1 MVNAVATIS
10 CEGVG
15 SGLPRLGADIVCVI
29 DVSGS
34 MMGPKVEQAQRSL
47 EFVAAELGPLD
58 RLAVVKFNDRSQVVL
73 PLTVMDAAGQSL
85 VRQAARSLMAGGG
98 TSVGSG
104 LILAGDLLSRRRVRN
119 DVAAVLLMSDGC
131 SMDCT
136 EDQQAVIANPSARIP
151 KDARLFTFGYGSDH
165 DANLLAG
172 LAQRGA
178 GAFFFVR
185 DVQDFPGQLAD
196 CLSSIIGVAFTQVML
211 RIVTANGA
219 VALARLHAP
228 RITRDEAGFEWGEIG
243 ALPADAER
251 DIVFQLQLSPQAPGG
266 QSSVAVNVCAGGV
279 RTNATLEIERPQAP
293 NGVAVPGPHAQHVMV
308 HVARVTVAEALQQA
322 RREAARGNLDS
333 ARSKLEVLLG
343 QLGTSPVSA
352 DTTVVALMQDLRSCI
367 QAFVSEAKFREE
379 GEKMCLSSGMNHM
392 QQQSSSATPCYRS
405 ANSHAMQARS
415 AGYRTHPNSAP
426 PAC

>member
-1 MVNAVATIS
+1 
-10 CEGVG
+10 
-15 SGLPRLGADIVCVI
+15 VI

-34 MMGPKVEQAQRSL
+34 MMGPKIEQAQRSL

-58 RLAVVKFNDRSQVVL
+58 RLSVVMFNHSSKVVL
-73 PLTVMDAAGQSL
+73 PLTVMNSAGKGL
-85 VRQAARSLMAGGG
+85 ANQAARSLRAGGG

-104 LILAGDLLSRRRVRN
+104 LILAGDVLSHRRVQN

-131 SMDCT
+131 SMDCV
-136 EDQQAVIANPSARIP
+136 EDQRAVIANPSVRIP

-172 LAQRGA
+172 LAHRGA

-196 CLSSIIGVAFTQVML
+196 CLSSIIGVAFTRVML
-211 RIVTANGA
+211 RVATADGA

-228 RITRDEAGFEWGEIG
+228 RTTHDEAGIEWAEMGP
-243 ALPADAER
+243 LPADAQR
-251 DIVFQLQLSPQAPGG
+251 DIVFQLELSPQAVGS
-266 QSSVAVNVCAGGV
+266 SSVNVEVRAGNV
-279 RTNATLEIERPQAP
+279 TTRSVLVIERSQRPSSTVVRGPQA
-293 NGVAVPGPHAQHVMV
+293 QRVMV

-322 RREAARGNLDS
+322 QQEAAGGGLAA
-333 ARSKLEVLLG
+333 ARSKLESLLG
-343 QLGTSPVSA
+343 QLAASPICS
-352 DTTVVALMQDLRSCI
+352 DTTVAALMQDLRSCI

-379 GEKMCLSSGMNHM
+379 GEKICLSSGMNHM

-405 ANSHAMQARS
+405 ANSEAMQARS
-415 AGYRTHPNSAP
+415 AGYCTAP
-426 PAC
+426 QHAQTAPQHSWTGPQQAQTAVF